1 MSDKDLKD
9 FHFTI
14 TYKDSYS
21 VRAKTSEEVEKMLED
36 GKLEPYDSEMDT
48 SIIEQIKCGSCQ

>member
-21 VRAKTSEEVEKMLED
+21 VRANTSEEVEKMLED